1 MYLPTEGL
9 FAEVTRRAGLIEA
22 LQVEHRVI
30 VTGPANLAGML
41 SSLQMGFK
49 TLAIQKRSSE
59 VWALLAQVKTEF
71 GKFGEVVDATRKSI
85 EAAARKFDDVGVR
98 TRAIERRLRD
108 VEVLPAPAD
117 PPAEAASLSP
127 APPHP

>member
-1 MYLPTEGL
+1 
-9 FAEVTRRAGLIEA
+9 
-22 LQVEHRVI
+22 
-30 VTGPANLAGML
+30 
-41 SSLQMGFK
+41 
-49 TLAIQKRSSE
+49 
-59 VWALLAQVKTEF
+59 
-71 GKFGEVVDATRKSI
+71 VVDATRKSI

-108 VEVLPAPAD
+108 VEVLPVPAD